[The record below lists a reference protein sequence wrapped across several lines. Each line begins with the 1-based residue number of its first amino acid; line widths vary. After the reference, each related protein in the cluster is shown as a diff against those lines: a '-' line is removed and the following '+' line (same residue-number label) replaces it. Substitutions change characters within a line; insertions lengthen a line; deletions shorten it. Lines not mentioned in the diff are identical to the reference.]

1 MSGAGFGQNMAQSME
16 YARNGEKALVQKLSE
31 RGLAGAR
38 PRKRDFAKPTGFA
51 TIPGKAEGIM
61 LDGMMRGVIDAP
73 LNQSGRWLAARGA
86 SANVVTLAGL
96 ALGLAA
102 AGLIWAG
109 WSGFW
114 VALVLLASRLAD
126 GLDGAV
132 ARVRGKTDFGGYLD
146 IVCDFAFYG
155 AFPLAF
161 VLLDPAA
168 NGVVGAFL
176 LFSFYVNAATFLG
189 YAILAEKHGLT
200 TRSRGEKSLYFT
212 AGLMEGTET
221 ILSFVILALWPGL
234 FLPVALGFGVL
245 CLVTATARVV
255 LAARTFR

>member
-1 MSGAGFGQNMAQSME
+1 
-16 YARNGEKALVQKLSE
+16 
-31 RGLAGAR
+31 
-38 PRKRDFAKPTGFA
+38 
-51 TIPGKAEGIM
+51 M

-73 LNQSGRWLAARGA
+73 LNRGGRWLAARGA
-86 SANVVTLAGL
+86 SADAVTLGGL

-109 WSGFW
+109 WSGLW

-132 ARVRGKTDFGGYLD
+132 ARARGKSDFGGYLD
-146 IVCDFAFYG
+146 IVCDFVFY
-155 AFPLAF
+155 AAVPLAF
-161 VLLDPAA
+161 VLTDPAT
-168 NGVVGAFL
+168 NGAAGAFL

-189 YAILAEKHGLT
+189 YAVLAERRGME
-200 TRSRGEKSLYFT
+200 TRRRGEKSLYFT

-221 ILSFVILALWPGL
+221 ILAFLVVVLWPSV
-234 FLPVALGFGVL
+234 FVPVAWAFGAL
-245 CLVTATARVV
+245 CLLTATARMV